1 MPKSDMQES
10 IICTSEYRI
19 SHGFIRNLSNTT
31 QMRRCRKVPEI
42 DVFGHSKSGPSA
54 PIAYEF
60 MGNRPSVTC
69 QTMVLRGISG
79 GVCVGIHGETT
90 QIHAKCPLF
99 CGHFHRVSFSC
110 HFRYFSAL
118 K

>member
-31 QMRRCRKVPEI
+31 QMWRCRKVPEI

-79 GVCVGIHGETT
+79 GVCVGFMGKPPKYMPNVHCFVVIFIGCE
-90 QIHAKCPLF
+90 
-99 CGHFHRVSFSC
+99 FHVILDTFL
-110 HFRYFSAL
+110 H
-118 K
+118 